1 MMLMPATPTPFP
13 FAQASGD
20 VPVLQNTLGSLAKV
34 QSSEIGVDGATAGTV
49 TFSTVDSRDACYTG
63 TSRNNK
69 VYFNDE
75 TTILANND
83 LFTIS
88 LWMRPTFSMV
98 NGVASTG
105 SHIMF
110 GLNDDGGVGD
120 PGEWVYFG
128 TSGARWMVD
137 NSIQVYFN
145 SPTGFSFSANTWQ
158 HFGFVKNIAG
168 IEGGSDTLR
177 IYIDNVKKWSST
189 QAIASNSTAMESFV
203 LGSYDENTYSSSTG
217 AETYFSEIKLFDK
230 EITDFSG
237 VM

>member
-20 VPVLQNTLGSLAKV
+20 VPVLQNTLGSLADV
-34 QSSEIGVDGATAGTV
+34 QSSDIGVDGATAGTV

-63 TSRNNK
+63 TARNNK
-69 VYFNDE
+69 VYFNDG

-83 LFTIS
+83 LFSIS
-88 LWMRPTFSMV
+88 VYMRPTFSCT
-98 NGVASTG
+98 NGVTSG
-105 SHIMF
+105 SHLIF

-120 PGEWVYFG
+120 PGD
-128 TSGARWMVD
+128 WMLFTAASYYRID
-137 NSIQVYFN
+137 NSITA
-145 SPTGFSFSANTWQ
+145 SLKTPTGFSFSADTWQ
-158 HFGFVKNIAG
+158 HFGIVKNRAG
-168 IEGGSDTLR
+168 IDGGSDTIR
-177 IYIDNVKKWSST
+177 IYIDNVKKWSTT

-203 LGSYDENTYSSSTG
+203 LGSYDENTSSSSAG
-217 AETYFSEIKLFDK
+217 AETYFSELKIFDK